1 MKFKIGT
8 RGSDL
13 ALWQTRWVSDRLR
26 EHHAGIELEEIIIK
40 THGDAVQDRDFGPEW
55 PVGAFVS
62 ALENAL
68 LANEVDIAVHSFKD
82 LQTAE
87 TAGLT
92 ISAIPVRAPVHDVLI
107 TREVDGLESLPDGA
121 RIGTNSPRRGAQ
133 LKHQRECEIVPLRG
147 NVPTRI
153 RKLDEQQLD
162 AIVLAAAGVTR
173 LEIEHPRMFP
183 LDVST
188 MLPAPAQGALAIQT
202 RSDDPAAEA
211 VAALDHA
218 ETRRQVTAERSFL
231 AAINAGC
238 HTPVG
243 ALAALDGEQISL
255 HGRMFSD
262 DWSRCAEGTETG
274 TDPIEVGRQLAK
286 RLLAEL
292 E

>member
-1 MKFKIGT
+1 MKLRIGT

-13 ALWQTRWVSDRLR
+13 ALWQTHWVSDRLR
-26 EHHAGIELEEIIIK
+26 EHHSHLELEEIIIK

-68 LANEVDIAVHSFKD
+68 KGEEVDIAVHSFKD

-87 TAGLT
+87 TPGLA
-92 ISAIPVRAPVHDVLI
+92 ISAMPPRAPVHDVLI
-107 TREVDGLESLPDGA
+107 TREAGSLEELPDGA
-121 RIGTNSPRRGAQ
+121 KIGTNSPRRGAQ
-133 LKHQRECEIVPLRG
+133 LKHKINCEIIPLRG

-153 RKLDEQQLD
+153 RKLEEQGLD

-173 LEIEHPRMFP
+173 LGIEHPRMFP
-183 LDVST
+183 LDVKM
-188 MLPAPAQGALAIQT
+188 MLPAPAQGALAVQT
-202 RSDDPAAEA
+202 RSNDPAAEIVA
-211 VAALDHA
+211 VLDHA

-243 ALAALDGEQISL
+243 ALASLDGDQITL
-255 HGRMFSD
+255 HGRLYSD
-262 DWSRCAEGTETG
+262 DWSQCAEAEETG
-274 TDPIEVGRQLAK
+274 PIRM
-286 RLLAEL
+286 
-292 E
+292 